1 MPPPPDEAMK
11 NSSARYRERTSKEV
25 PTLRREI
32 IMPSTSNFVRLHPS
46 RLWTLVGIG
55 KSEETTEET
64 TKKQRQ
70 WLATSV
76 QLALRDVT
84 IMTSDETTV
93 RMK

>member
-55 KSEETTEET
+55 KSEETTAKNDEE
-64 TKKQRQ
+64 RQ
-70 WLATSV
+70 INNNGCDVSSAV
-76 QLALRDVT
+76 RDVT
-84 IMTSDETTV
+84 IMTSDEQAE
-93 RMK
+93 